1 VLSKDGKE
9 IPTGRILARKVASD
23 NFQDA
28 TAFLDNG
35 EPKGRQSAFITTGSY
50 RINTFLFEIIVAD
63 QVKIYEN
70 MIGIVT
76 ALDGEPIPIGQIAG
90 KYIEGHNN
98 FRDFDEF
105 LDKGGNRGLQPQV
118 MLAGS
123 YYINTWVSK
132 SSRIR

>member
-1 VLSKDGKE
+1 L
-9 IPTGRILARKVASD
+9 
-23 NFQDA
+23 
-28 TAFLDNG
+28 
-35 EPKGRQSAFITTGSY
+35 
-50 RINTFLFEIIVAD
+50 IIVAD

-70 MIGIVT
+70 MIGIVIRARRRT
-76 ALDGEPIPIGQIAG
+76 DSDWQIAG